1 MFNDELY
8 EGAADIDESEVG
20 DECDEDCSLFS
31 QIYDQPQRSVPT
43 TSAVLNDRV
52 VANGPAQ
59 QRAVVD
65 FSDTSGPVNKI
76 SNKMEIP
83 NVCTGFKGPEAPRRQ
98 VEFPSA
104 NQLKLD
110 RILPLEKIEREAL
123 AIEAKNAAEFKE
135 SWNQSLKDLGLEK
148 SPVGPLMKEI
158 GEQLA
163 SGKLD
168 AEKLQK
174 LMKDV
179 KFSEEELRSVK
190 RLLRAFNDDL
200 VEEYGIY
207 LNLNFVG
214 NKGNIGVGSITVAE
228 AGGAHQFNTSMT
240 ITNEGEKSF
249 QSKFTA
255 GHAGPIV
262 GELTEAKAVNNLRNH
277 FINGRRNP
285 LP

>member
-8 EGAADIDESEVG
+8 EGAAAIDETES
-20 DECDEDCSLFS
+20 DDDCDEGGNLFS

-43 TSAVLNDRV
+43 TSAVMKDRV
-52 VANGPAQ
+52 VANGPVQ
-59 QRAVVD
+59 ERSVLD
-65 FSDTSGPVNKI
+65 FTDTSGPVNKI
-76 SNKMEIP
+76 SNKMDIP
-83 NVCTGFKGPEAPRRQ
+83 NVCTGFKGPDAPRRQ
-98 VEFPSA
+98 VEFPTA
-104 NQLKLD
+104 DQLKFD

-148 SPVGPLMKEI
+148 TPVGPLMKEI

-174 LMKDV
+174 LMKGV
-179 KFSEEELRSVK
+179 SFSEEELRSVK

-200 VEEYGIY
+200 VEDCGIY
-207 LNLNFVG
+207 LNLSFVG
-214 NKGNIGVGSITVAE
+214 NKGNISVGSITVSE

-240 ITNEGEKSF
+240 VTNEGVKSF
-249 QSKFTA
+249 RSEFIA

-262 GELTEAKAVNNLRNH
+262 GKPSEAKAVDTLRGH

>member
-8 EGAADIDESEVG
+8 EGVADIDESEAD
-20 DECDEDCSLFS
+20 DEGAECCNLFC
-31 QIYDQPQRSVPT
+31 QIYDQPQRSVPST
-43 TSAVLNDRV
+43 GTVMNDRIV
-52 VANGPAQ
+52 TSGSAQ
-59 QRAVVD
+59 QRSVVD
-65 FSDTSGPVNKI
+65 FSDISGPVNKI
-76 SNKMEIP
+76 TNKMEIP

-98 VEFPSA
+98 VEFPS
-104 NQLKLD
+104 NDLKID
-110 RILPLEKIEREAL
+110 RIIPVEKNEREAF
-123 AIEAKNAAEFKE
+123 AIEAKSAAEFKE
-135 SWNQSLKDLGLEK
+135 SWNQSLADLGLEK

-168 AEKLQK
+168 ADKLQT

-179 KFSEEELRSVK
+179 KFSEEELRGVK

-214 NKGNIGVGSITVAE
+214 NKGNISVGSITVAE

-240 ITNEGEKSF
+240 ITKEGEKSF

-262 GELTEAKAVNNLRNH
+262 GELTEAKAVNNLRAH